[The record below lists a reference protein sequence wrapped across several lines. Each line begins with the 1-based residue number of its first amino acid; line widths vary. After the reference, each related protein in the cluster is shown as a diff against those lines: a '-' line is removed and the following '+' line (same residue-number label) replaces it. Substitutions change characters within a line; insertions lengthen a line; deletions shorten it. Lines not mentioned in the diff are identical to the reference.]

1 MPNLRRSI
9 SDPGMRFNLDGHRP
23 SAYIAG
29 NDGAAVVMEP
39 SLTLTII
46 ILVVAL
52 ATVGGMLW
60 LERRKPPLGEVRIF
74 PVMPVMMIAALVV
87 ILMLAHLISILT
99 GHTLLPH
106 RGPRI

>member
-1 MPNLRRSI
+1 MT
-9 SDPGMRFNLDGHRP
+9 
-23 SAYIAG
+23 
-29 NDGAAVVMEP
+29 P

-60 LERRKPPLGEVRIF
+60 LEHHKPPLGEVRMF

-87 ILMLAHLISILT
+87 IVMLAHLASILT
-99 GHTLLPH
+99 GHPLFPH